1 MSLVEIL
8 FGEATVNPFLQNLHI
23 LPVFLDIAMII
34 CSFNLLCFLYRV
46 VKGPAL
52 ADRAIAMD
60 SCGVTVMSLI
70 VIYSIR
76 QGTNLYMSCALVIA
90 ILGFIGMVALSKYIQ
105 GGNIAESGNIVIAAD
120 KAEDL
125 KKDPKAA
132 DELQKLAEE
141 AREHAGRNLMKTTQ
155 RQRKRRH
162 KHHSHHNKK

>member
-1 MSLVEIL
+1 MSLLETL

-23 LPVFLDIAMII
+23 LPVFLDIAMVI

-46 VKGPAL
+46 IKGPAL

-105 GGNIAESGNIVIAAD
+105 GGNIVETGNIVIDAD
-120 KAEDL
+120 KAADL
-125 KKDPKAA
+125 KDPKAA
-132 DELQKLAEE
+132 EELQRLAEK
-141 AREHAGRNLMKTTQ
+141 AREHAGQNLMKTTQ

-162 KHHSHHNKK
+162 KHHNRK